1 MKTPKTN
8 DSGEFKCPNCGSDL
22 QLMNQNVVSWP
33 STNGKLYLHLH
44 CSNSNDDSD
53 VCEYDCYDVFNFHL
67 RVDKD
72 SPTGEVA

>member
-33 STNGKLYLHLH
+33 STNGKLYLQ
-44 CSNSNDDSD
+44 
-53 VCEYDCYDVFNFHL
+53 
-67 RVDKD
+67 
-72 SPTGEVA
+72 